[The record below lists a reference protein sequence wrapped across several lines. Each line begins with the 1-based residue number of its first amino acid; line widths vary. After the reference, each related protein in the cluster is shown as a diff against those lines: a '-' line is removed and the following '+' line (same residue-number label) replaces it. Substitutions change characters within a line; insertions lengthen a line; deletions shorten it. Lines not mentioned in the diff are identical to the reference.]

1 MSYLYV
7 TEQGA
12 TISVEGNYVRV
23 SIKEGQSR
31 KVPIETLES
40 ISIFGH
46 SQRTMQC
53 TVECLQRGIPV
64 AYYSRFGKYYGY
76 LQSTGHIRADR
87 QRQQAFLYK
96 TDFSVELAKRI
107 IKAKIH
113 NQEVLVRRYQRN
125 NPCELNDELKQISL
139 SAGKIANCITIEQI
153 MGYEGTAAR
162 NYFQCLSKLVE
173 PEFAFRGRS
182 RRPPRDEF
190 NAMLS
195 LGYSIVMNEFYGKIV
210 NRGLNPYF
218 GFVHRDHEKHPTLAS
233 DLMEEWRAVIVDS
246 VVMSLV
252 NGREIG
258 TEHFIHD
265 LDEPGYFLNREGM
278 KIFISKLQKKLD
290 TEMRY
295 LNYIEYA
302 VGFRRAMDLQ
312 IGELIKAIEVGDA
325 SLYEPIWIR

>member
-23 SIKEGQSR
+23 GIKEGQCR

-46 SQRTMQC
+46 SQMTTQC

-64 AYYSRFGKYYGY
+64 AYYSRRGNYFGY
-76 LQSTGHIRADR
+76 LQSTGHIRAER
-87 QRQQAFLYK
+87 QRMQASLYD
-96 TDFSVELAKRI
+96 TEFAVELAKRI
-107 IKAKIH
+107 IEAKIH

-125 NPCELNDELKQISL
+125 TSCELKEEMKQISL
-139 SAGKIANCITIEQI
+139 SAGKIANCTTIEQI
-153 MGYEGTAAR
+153 MGYEGIAAR
-162 NYFQCLSKLVE
+162 NYFQCLGKLVE
-173 PEFAFRGRS
+173 PEFSFHGRS

-195 LGYSIVMNEFYGKIV
+195 LGYTIVMNEFYGKIV

-233 DLMEEWRAVIVDS
+233 DLMEEWRAVIVDAT
-246 VVMSLV
+246 VMSLV
-252 NGREIG
+252 NGHEIG
-258 TEHFIHD
+258 KEHFIHD
-265 LDEPGYFLNREGM
+265 LDGPGYYLNREGM
-278 KIFISKLQKKLD
+278 KIFINKLEKKLD
-290 TEMRY
+290 TEMKY
-295 LNYIEYA
+295 LSYIEYA

-312 IGELIKAIEVGDA
+312 IGELIKAVEVGDA
-325 SLYEPIWIR
+325 SLYNPIWIR